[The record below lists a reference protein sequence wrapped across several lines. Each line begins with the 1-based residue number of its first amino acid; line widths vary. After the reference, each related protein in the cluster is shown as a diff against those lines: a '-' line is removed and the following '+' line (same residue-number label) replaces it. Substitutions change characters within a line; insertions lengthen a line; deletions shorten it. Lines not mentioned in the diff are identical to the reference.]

1 MKVYQL
7 KELLDR
13 VHDTDALVCIGHED
27 DNFYD
32 GEVITGMMIQH
43 NFENGKESVKV
54 TIVGD
59 PTVKHEYT

>member
-1 MKVYQL
+1 MKICEL
-7 KELLDR
+7 KELLDK
-13 VHDTDALVCIGHED
+13 VIATDALVCIGNED

-32 GEVITGMMIQH
+32 GAVVTGMMIQH